1 MLKIRDSS
9 LSFQD
14 RGTVEAIMGAYR
26 AMDRRLNDLLARDGL
41 TRPQFLAL
49 KAVAENG
56 RTPMNKISDCMSV
69 TPSNVTGIIDRLV
82 SVGYLKRG
90 EREGDRRKIMMEL
103 TDKGISLYNKVYT
116 TYEEF
121 LESILNQMTQKER
134 REIKKHLAKLE
145 KAITNADL

>member
-1 MLKIRDSS
+1 MLKIRNSS
-9 LSFQD
+9 LSADD
-14 RGTVEAIMGAYR
+14 RGTMEAIMGAYR
-26 AMDRRLNDLLARDGL
+26 AMDKRLNELLARDGL

-82 SVGYLKRG
+82 SNGFLRRG

-103 TDKGISLYNKVYT
+103 TGKGASLYNKVYSS
-116 TYEEF
+116 YEEF
-121 LESILNQMTQKER
+121 LESILHQMTLKER
-134 REIKKHLAKLE
+134 QEIKKHLVKLE